1 MSSEQPIY
9 LLEICLH
16 TTTFLQAVHEL
27 AACQF
32 EEEEEVVKELE
43 VGTSERTLVHA
54 SLCSNVKG
62 WTHLPVKEQANRQYR
77 DIWGAEQAQLA

>member
-43 VGTSERTLVHA
+43 V
-54 SLCSNVKG
+54 
-62 WTHLPVKEQANRQYR
+62 
-77 DIWGAEQAQLA
+77 